1 VIDIPY
7 IKQEERKKFGW
18 VIDNLVAFLNEKPD
32 DIAGNLNYVIT
43 SVLKKLSKDLRYK
56 KANELIGVLEC
67 IKLEYYRR
75 VVAPYEDK
83 KIQENGDV

>member
-7 IKQEERKKFGW
+7 IKQEERKKFEW

>member
-1 VIDIPY
+1 MIDIPY
-7 IKQEERKKFGW
+7 IKQEERKKFEW